1 MPLARDDESL
11 SWRVSWRPGE
21 ADPLTSE
28 ELVSDIKELYLG
40 DGVVIVWPEAVKQ
53 ECAEDAAAH
62 DEQLEAR
69 LSRPM
74 RDVIVVE

>member
-21 ADPLTSE
+21 ADPLTGE

-40 DGVVIVWPEAVKQ
+40 DGVVIVWPVLGPPGTCK
-53 ECAEDAAAH
+53 H
-62 DEQLEAR
+62 HLEELMLA
-69 LSRPM
+69 
-74 RDVIVVE
+74 